1 LGLWGFPEVGRC
13 DVGCRGDNRYAVS
26 VPAAEPGRR
35 EAELVLGKYKV
46 GAGLA
51 VSDMG
56 RARDFYEG
64 KLGLGVAIDS
74 PGFVQ
79 YRCAE
84 DSLFSIYLSPEHA
97 GKSTATLASWGVEG
111 IERIV
116 EELTE
121 RGVVFE
127 RYDESGLIDRREGD
141 SHLRGRRQGRLLQGS
156 RRPHP
161 LNRPTAALLS
171 IPR

>member
-1 LGLWGFPEVGRC
+1 MGLWGFPEVGRC

-64 KLGLGVAIDS
+64 KLGLPVGTDS
-74 PGFVQ
+74 GDNVS
-79 YRCAE
+79 YRC
-84 DSLFSIYLSPEHA
+84 
-97 GKSTATLASWGVEG
+97 G
-111 IERIV
+111 
-116 EELTE
+116 ELT
-121 RGVVFE
+121 
-127 RYDESGLIDRREGD
+127 
-141 SHLRGRRQGRLLQGS
+141 
-156 RRPHP
+156 
-161 LNRPTAALLS
+161 
-171 IPR
+171 